1 MSKITVRFFDQ
12 EEADLRERAESA
24 SLSVSELIRGTMFP
38 GSVPNL
44 PGLPATSGQISEL
57 AGQLSALS
65 RTVERMAA
73 AGEKVPVPE
82 KTGRGSGPVSD
93 TVKSAQPDQAGPK
106 MAALSRQVE
115 EALQLIHSQKNRP
128 FGLDLPFVQATMMA
142 VFALARGSFI
152 RYPEEW
158 EPFKDEARRRAFAPS
173 EDACSGKS

>member
-1 MSKITVRFFDQ
+1 MSKITVRFSEQ

-38 GSVPNL
+38 GTVPNL

-57 AGQLSALS
+57 ASQLSALS
-65 RTVERMAA
+65 RTVERVAA
-73 AGEKVPVPE
+73 ASEKAPASE
-82 KTGRGSGPVSD
+82 KTGRGAGPVFPLER
-93 TVKSAQPDQAGPK
+93 SAQPDQTVPK
-106 MAALSRQVE
+106 VAALSRQVE
-115 EALQLIHSQKNRP
+115 ELLQLVHSQKNRP

-142 VFALARGSFI
+142 VFTLARGSFI